1 MFFEERSTKILCRRV
16 IYVSGANNKNETVV
30 SFDKY
35 SRPIP
40 DEVRAKLTEE
50 ELVALQAWLDKRDQK
65 TDTILDRMALDGLA
79 GTLRRSIKALEVPEN
94 VAKLTEDK
102 TAELWA
108 ELDEMRR
115 ALRKAGRP
123 KPKDE
128 AKAKAG

>member
-1 MFFEERSTKILCRRV
+1 
-16 IYVSGANNKNETVV
+16 
-30 SFDKY
+30 
-35 SRPIP
+35 
-40 DEVRAKLTEE
+40 
-50 ELVALQAWLDKRDQK
+50 
-65 TDTILDRMALDGLA
+65 MALDGLA

-128 AKAKAG
+128 AKAKAD